1 MKTRAIISGFVA
13 VSMIMTGC
21 AKKDAGTLKIIL
33 TDSPFPAE
41 WVAEANITIDKIEIR
56 TSGESDTSKF
66 LVLSEAVESFNLL
79 DLSNGVTASLVSVDI
94 PVGNY
99 DLIRLRVTKAD
110 IKMTDGTVYDLKIP
124 SGSTSGLKVFINPD
138 IEVAGGLTTELL
150 LDFDVSKS
158 FVAQGKITSM
168 SEIKGFHFKPV
179 LRVVNLSTSGRIMG
193 IVYKADETSFPG
205 VTVSA
210 IAADT
215 VLTSGLTDD
224 QGKYTLLGI
233 PAGSYNLKAEAPNLE
248 PVTVTGIV
256 VTAGNKTK
264 KDISF

>member
-1 MKTRAIISGFVA
+1 MKKTGFYILIGFTIFSACKRDDTSGR
-13 VSMIMTGC
+13 
-21 AKKDAGTLKIIL
+21 LKLTL
-33 TDSPFPAE
+33 TDAPFPAE
-41 WVAEANITIDKIEIR
+41 WVAEANIKIDKIEIR

-66 LVLSEAVESFNLL
+66 LTLSEEVQSFNLL
-79 DLSNGVTASLVSVDI
+79 DLSNGVTASLVSKEI

-99 DLIRLRVTKAD
+99 DLIRLRVTESN

-179 LRVVNLSTSGRIMG
+179 LRVANVSTSGRITG
-193 IVYKADETSFPG
+193 TVHDAADEPFPG
-205 VTVSA
+205 VTVLV

-215 VLTSGLTDD
+215 VLTSGLADD

-233 PAGSYNLKAEAPNLE
+233 PAGTYILKAEAPNVE
-248 PVTVTGIV
+248 AVTVTGV
-256 VTAGNKTK
+256 LVTAGNKTE
-264 KDISF
+264 KDIDF